1 MSEYKQALKQH
12 LMAETGLPPSEL
24 SEDTALF
31 SSGLL
36 DSLTVFDLVTFVET
50 LAKHRVPPTA
60 VTLENFD
67 TIARILEFI
76 ATLH

>member
-1 MSEYKQALKQH
+1 MSEHKQALKQH
-12 LMAETGLPPSEL
+12 LIAETGLAPSEL
-24 SEDTALF
+24 ADDTALF

-50 LAKHRVPPTA
+50 LSNHRVPPTA